1 MALAKKSKRKL
12 THIGDDGRPR
22 MVDVGAKTATVR
34 SASAVARVRF
44 PADVARSLRASGMR
58 AKKGPVIDT
67 AIIAG
72 TMAVKRTHE
81 LIPFCHPLA
90 IERCDF
96 SIEFASPTELEIR
109 CEVAVTHKTGVEM
122 EALTGA
128 SVAAL
133 TVYDMCK
140 ALSHEIVIAEVRLL
154 DKSGGKRN
162 VRGGKVQS

>member
-1 MALAKKSKRKL
+1 MAKPTASLS
-12 THIGDDGRPR
+12 HIDARNRPR
-22 MVDVGAKTATVR
+22 MVDVGAKAVTARAATAQATVR
-34 SASAVARVRF
+34 FPVAVAR
-44 PADVARSLRASGMR
+44 ALRDSGLR

-81 LIPFCHPLA
+81 LIPFCHALA

-96 SIEFASPTELEIR
+96 SIEFSTPTELSIR
-109 CEVAVTHKTGVEM
+109 CEVGVSHKTGVEM

-140 ALSHEIVIAEVRLL
+140 ALSHEIVIADVRLL
-154 DKSGGKRN
+154 EKSGGKRR
-162 VRGGKVQS
+162 VRGGKVKR